1 MTIRKQQLLSRTAEQ
16 TDSEWLQQYAGDLY
30 KIKPDQIPAWKR
42 GSEHKVPPLT
52 KKLFA
57 TDGCRRGKINFLQ
70 WSANGYINFTPG
82 QAVQMRAQS

>member
-42 GSEHKVPPLT
+42 SQHEIPPLSHG
-52 KKLFA
+52 A
-57 TDGCRRGKINFLQ
+57 VGK
-70 WSANGYINFTPG
+70 Y
-82 QAVQMRAQS
+82 